1 MSAAT
6 VIPAELKGFTARV
19 LRAVSAEGVG
29 DGLAGIGTS
38 AVVDPETGDLLLALT
53 IRHLDGQMLTALMGE
68 AEIDRLADMLLD
80 YVKALTPLQS
90 RARH

>member
-1 MSAAT
+1 
-6 VIPAELKGFTARV
+6 
-19 LRAVSAEGVG
+19 
-29 DGLAGIGTS
+29 
-38 AVVDPETGDLLLALT
+38 
-53 IRHLDGQMLTALMGE
+53 MLTALMGE